1 MAEVFRGN
9 VLFQTRFVNFGN
21 AKVRENFK
29 KKMKQFFTCDTVHFQ
44 ILTRGGYKRSPE
56 RG

>member
-1 MAEVFRGN
+1 MSFDEMFY
-9 VLFQTRFVNFGN
+9 FQKRLVNFVNSK
-21 AKVRENFK
+21 ARENFK